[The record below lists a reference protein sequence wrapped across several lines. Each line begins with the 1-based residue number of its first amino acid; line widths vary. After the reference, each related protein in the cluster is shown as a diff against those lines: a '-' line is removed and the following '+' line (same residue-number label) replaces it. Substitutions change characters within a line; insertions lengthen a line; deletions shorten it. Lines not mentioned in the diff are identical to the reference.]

1 MRLCT
6 ALVWL
11 ISTGSALAEQPTQS
25 PHGMYCGG
33 NQLVDMGGLQAESI
47 SGIVEDQAGAAIPH
61 ARVQVQ
67 IQSSGKLV
75 RDIRADNRGRFT
87 LSHLRT
93 GDYWVGISSPGFN
106 LHFWHLHAVHH
117 GHNISLRAEL
127 SAGT

>member
-11 ISTGSALAEQPTQS
+11 TSAASALSGQPAQM

-33 NQLVDMGGLQAESI
+33 NQLLDMGGRRAESV
-47 SGIVEDQAGAAIPH
+47 SGTVGDQTGTVIPH
-61 ARVQVQ
+61 ARVQLQV
-67 IQSSGKLV
+67 QSSGRLV
-75 RDIRADNRGRFT
+75 RSIRADDRGRFT
-87 LSHLRT
+87 LSHLRP

-106 LHFWHLHAVHH
+106 LNFWHLHVVHH

-127 SAGT
+127 SLGT